1 MIPMQAQIQDG
12 WAAAKLH
19 LKSALLCSDVHL
31 SDDTPALAQAFTAWL
46 SHQVQ
51 QTRPEG
57 VLILGDLFDAWVG
70 DDVFQTDTSPM
81 MKLVMDCLA
90 AISAQGIMLGVMH
103 GNRDFLLGESFAGR
117 CGAQL
122 LHDPCVLAIDGGMKI
137 ALTHGDA
144 LCTQDTDYQRFRQ
157 QVRSAS
163 WQKEFLAQP
172 LAQRLMVAKDLR
184 AKSEIEKGTK
194 SMDIMDVTLADAELL
209 ADRAKADLLL
219 HGHTHRPGCSAMP
232 NGRLRWVLPDWEVD
246 AHGALIRGGG
256 LWADA
261 KGVRPVA

>member
-1 MIPMQAQIQDG
+1 MTPMQAQIQDG
-12 WAAAKLH
+12 WAAATLH

-31 SDDTPALAQAFTAWL
+31 SDHNPALTQTFTNWL
-46 SHQVQ
+46 SRQAQ
-51 QTRPEG
+51 QTQPEG
-57 VLILGDLFDAWVG
+57 LLILGDLFDAWVG
-70 DDVFQTDTSPM
+70 DDVLRTAASPM
-81 MKLVMDCLA
+81 VKSVMDCLA
-90 AISAQGIMLGVMH
+90 AISAQGILLGLMH
-103 GNRDFLLGESFAGR
+103 GNRDFLLGKFFASQ
-117 CGAQL
+117 CGAKL
-122 LHDPCVLAIDGGMKI
+122 LQDPCVLAIDGGMMI

-157 QVRSAS
+157 QVRDAA

-172 LAQRLMVAKDLR
+172 LSQRLAVAKSLR
-184 AKSEIEKGTK
+184 ANSEIEKGGK
-194 SMDIMDVTLADAELL
+194 SMDIMDVTLADAESL
-209 ADRAKADLLL
+209 ADRLNADLLL

-232 NGRLRWVLPDWEVD
+232 HGKLRWVLPDWEVD